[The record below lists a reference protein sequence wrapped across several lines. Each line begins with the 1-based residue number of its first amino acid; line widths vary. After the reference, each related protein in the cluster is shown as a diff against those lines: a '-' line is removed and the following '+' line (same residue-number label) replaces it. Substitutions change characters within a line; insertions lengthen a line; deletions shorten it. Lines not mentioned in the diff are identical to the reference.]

1 MQNKVCWKTL
11 RGLLGCF
18 VQNVHHTLGMLRP
31 PFPLPWC
38 LVIFLSG
45 KLICLLMEQIIFA
58 DTLSRCLL
66 GCWLAECVINAIAFK
81 CEGGKKVWIFCIW
94 KLCGHY
100 PTGHGFVDRSS
111 VSGWQIRDRTMLD
124 LLAFSWTLW
133 GEKMCRTWVKSHAAK
148 CIVRLI
154 IPPIV
159 YEPALS

>member
-45 KLICLLMEQIIFA
+45 KLICLLMEQIIFP

-66 GCWLAECVINAIAFK
+66 GCRLAECVINAITFK
-81 CEGGKKVWIFCIW
+81 CGGIRIFCIR
-94 KLCGHY
+94 KLCSHY
-100 PTGHGFVDRSS
+100 PTGHGFVDRSGIT
-111 VSGWQIRDRTMLD
+111 GWQIHDRTTLD
-124 LLAFSWTLW
+124 LLAFSLTLW
-133 GEKMCRTWVKSHAAK
+133 GE
-148 CIVRLI
+148 
-154 IPPIV
+154 
-159 YEPALS
+159 